1 MNEDTVTIENDGLT
15 LEGTLCQPES
25 SPDSVVLLIA
35 DSGNLDRNQN
45 SMKTQLNQFNAIAEH
60 LAEAGIASLRYDKRG
75 CAMSTGNFDITG
87 HSDLVNDANA
97 WTRFLRT
104 HGDTAGKPLYLL
116 GYGEGSLIAPQV
128 IKTEPAVTGQI
139 LLCPFL
145 DNYADVIQRQ
155 AETTLAEIAVLPG
168 FKGKLIR
175 FFLRISGDQIR
186 KQKKLLA
193 RIRKS
198 TKPMLKIR
206 KQVINAKWIRE
217 MMSLDAEAIHNSI
230 VTPTL
235 IVAGAKDLQSPP
247 TDASRLEQLLTG
259 PVQTH
264 ILPDMTHILKA
275 DLEAASTLRYSELS
289 QQPIDPQL
297 LNIIT
302 QWLKQ
307 ER

>member
-1 MNEDTVTIENDGLT
+1 
-15 LEGTLCQPES
+15 
-25 SPDSVVLLIA
+25 
-35 DSGNLDRNQN
+35 
-45 SMKTQLNQFNAIAEH
+45 
-60 LAEAGIASLRYDKRG
+60 
-75 CAMSTGNFDITG
+75 
-87 HSDLVNDANA
+87 
-97 WTRFLRT
+97 
-104 HGDTAGKPLYLL
+104 
-116 GYGEGSLIAPQV
+116 
-128 IKTEPAVTGQI
+128 
-139 LLCPFL
+139 
-145 DNYADVIQRQ
+145 
-155 AETTLAEIAVLPG
+155 
-168 FKGKLIR
+168 
-175 FFLRISGDQIR
+175 
-186 KQKKLLA
+186 
-193 RIRKS
+193 
-198 TKPMLKIR
+198 
-206 KQVINAKWIRE
+206 
-217 MMSLDAEAIHNSI
+217 MSLDAEAIHNSI